1 MKRAARFNAG
11 MHDHDH
17 GERLEAD
24 RRRLGIALVLILGFM
39 VVEVVGGLVANSLA
53 LLADAGHMVTD
64 AASLGLALAAAWLA
78 ATPATP
84 QRSFGLRRAEILA
97 ALVNGV
103 LLLAIAGWI
112 AVAAIGRLG
121 DPPETLG
128 GWMLVVGVL
137 GLMVNVAAAAVTAG
151 GRHGSMNVRAA
162 YRHVIADLL
171 GSAGVVVAGVIVLT
185 TGWRYADPLVA
196 LAIAVLIAASSW
208 SILRESIGVLLE
220 ETPRDIDAEEVGQ
233 AMVGHAGVHEVHDL
247 HIWTITSGF
256 PALSAH
262 VLVDPGA
269 DCHAVR
275 RELEHVLAERF
286 SLTHTTLQVEHAG
299 AATGPVRI
307 GEPFRRETPLGH

>member
-1 MKRAARFNAG
+1 MGFNAG
-11 MHDHDH
+11 MHAHHGHDH
-17 GERLEAD
+17 SERLEAD
-24 RRRLGIALVLILGFM
+24 RRRLGIALALILAFM
-39 VVEVVGGLVANSLA
+39 VVEIVGGLVANSLA
-53 LLADAGHMVTD
+53 LLADAGHMITD
-64 AASLGLALAAAWLA
+64 AASLALALVAAWLA

-103 LLLAIAGWI
+103 LLLVIAVWI
-112 AVAAIGRLG
+112 AIEAIGRLD

-128 GWMLVVGVL
+128 GWMLAVGVL
-137 GLMVNVAAAAVTAG
+137 GLAVNVAAAAVTAG

-162 YRHVIADLL
+162 YRHVLADLL

-185 TGWRYADPLVA
+185 TGWPYADPLVA
-196 LAIAVLIAASSW
+196 LAISVLIAVSSW
-208 SILRESIGVLLE
+208 SILRESVGVLLE
-220 ETPRDIDAEEVGQ
+220 ETPRDIDAEAVGR
-233 AMVGHAGVHEVHDL
+233 AMVGHTGVREVHDL

-262 VLVDPGA
+262 VLVDPGG

-286 SLTHTTLQVEHAG
+286 SLKHTTLQVEHAG
-299 AATGPVRI
+299 AASGPVRI